1 MRLEW
6 LCVVRAE
13 MKLCISRG
21 PGAAARQAAA
31 LRGEGVRVDT
41 GSLGELAVDL
51 GRFGWFP
58 DMLPSEEAQMGDSGR
73 RES

>member
-1 MRLEW
+1 
-6 LCVVRAE
+6 
-13 MKLCISRG
+13 MKLFISRG

-41 GSLGELAVDL
+41 GSLGELVVDL

-58 DMLPSEEAQMGDSGR
+58 DMLPSEEAEVGDPEG

>member
-1 MRLEW
+1 M
-6 LCVVRAE
+6 CVRAE
-13 MKLCISRG
+13 MKLYNYRG

-73 RES
+73 RKS